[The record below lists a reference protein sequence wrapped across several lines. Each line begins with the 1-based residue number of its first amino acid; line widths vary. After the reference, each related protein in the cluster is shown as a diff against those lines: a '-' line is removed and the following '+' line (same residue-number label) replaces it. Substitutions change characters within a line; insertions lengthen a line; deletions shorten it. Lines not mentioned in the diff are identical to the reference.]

1 LVYIQ
6 SGMPEEAED
15 EVRSPAEASK
25 ATINTCAEVA
35 DACRGGIAQVLFDV
49 AMAAL
54 LGIHIWRIGREPCH
68 VNVWMRGHIVL
79 DDDRSVCV
87 EPIPDDD
94 HRPGDVLLEVAQGD
108 KNICGTNGMVNMT
121 LINLTGQR
129 QGHHRGPLPTFAHT
143 PEDRRVPPR
152 RPSRAGLGAT

>member
-1 LVYIQ
+1 MVYIQ
-6 SGMPEEAED
+6 SGMPEEAEE

-54 LGIHIWRIGREPCH
+54 LGIHIWRIGREPFH

-79 DDDRSVCV
+79 DDDRSV
-87 EPIPDDD
+87 
-94 HRPGDVLLEVAQGD
+94 
-108 KNICGTNGMVNMT
+108 
-121 LINLTGQR
+121 
-129 QGHHRGPLPTFAHT
+129 
-143 PEDRRVPPR
+143 RV
-152 RPSRAGLGAT
+152 